1 MLFAVLLGGG
11 CAFAQQDVERT
22 TLLKKGM
29 EVPEFSVRLLD
40 GTTVNSADLKGRVVL
55 VNFWATWCPPCRAEF
70 ARLQK
75 DIVERFQGQDFVLLP
90 VSIDEEEDTVRA
102 FLEKKGYAFP
112 VAVDSGKKLYGMFAE
127 KYVPRNFVIGK
138 YGKFA
143 FYGAGYTPEEIG
155 RASGRERV
163 YREV

>member
-40 GTTVNSADLKGRVVL
+40 GTTVNSADLKGKVVL

-102 FLEKKGYAFP
+102 HLCHHHHDLSQHNHF
-112 VAVDSGKKLYGMFAE
+112 
-127 KYVPRNFVIGK
+127 
-138 YGKFA
+138 
-143 FYGAGYTPEEIG
+143 
-155 RASGRERV
+155 
-163 YREV
+163 